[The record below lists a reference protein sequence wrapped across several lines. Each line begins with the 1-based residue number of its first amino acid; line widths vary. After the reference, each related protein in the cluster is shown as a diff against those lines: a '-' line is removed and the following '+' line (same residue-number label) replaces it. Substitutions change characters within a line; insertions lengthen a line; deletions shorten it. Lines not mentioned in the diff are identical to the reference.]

1 LITYGAALSH
11 AELQQNIIAQ
21 DAMTYIVVTVRLL
34 YVMASATGQREN
46 PNKSLK

>member
-34 YVMASATGQREN
+34 YVLAPVTGQPEN
-46 PNKSLK
+46 PNKSLT